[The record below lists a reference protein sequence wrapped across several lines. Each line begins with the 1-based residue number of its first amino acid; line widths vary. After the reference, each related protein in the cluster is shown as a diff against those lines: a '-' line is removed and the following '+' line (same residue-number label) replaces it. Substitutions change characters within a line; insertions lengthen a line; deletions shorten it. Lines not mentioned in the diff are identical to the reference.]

1 MHGALSEYSSKAISD
16 KFVEIIS
23 DEIDSKSV
31 EEMKKQI
38 SAIQEALPKF
48 LNKNSSLAQTVK
60 KALVDSISKEKK

>member
-1 MHGALSEYSSKAISD
+1 MYGALSEYSSKAISD